1 MPRQFFVGG
10 NFKMNGNI
18 ETIKS
23 IVAHLNDAK
32 ADPNTEVVI
41 APPSLYLLLT
51 REHLRSGIE
60 VAAQNVFDRPNGAFT
75 GEISVAQLNDS
86 NITWTLL
93 GHSERRVVLQESDAF
108 VAKKTAAAIEGGI
121 GVILCCG
128 ETLEQRE
135 ADKTIEIVTSQ
146 LSAVAKEVKDWS
158 KIVVAYEPI
167 WAIGTGKV
175 ATAAQAQE
183 VHAAI
188 RKWLGESVGSEAQQ
202 ATRVIYGGSWGTILA
217 LFWLGT
223 TATKLQSVRTV
234 CLPKNPMSAA
244 SSLINQCP
252 LDLASSHIPQI
263 PSWSRVRVA
272 DHSDCERIYQLLEA
286 SSTQPEALNTVKKAV
301 IKLKQIRETTF
312 FNTYNTHAKPYV
324 EHERLR
330 VVASDHPLHETIRIL
345 DLQGDEAQHRL
356 PEGKV
361 VKHLT
366 WHDPSVREERELRI
380 AEDTERWHVHTYTG
394 LQDGEFLHHAAPL
407 LLMHCSNIESLT
419 YSVCP
424 YTYNADRQ
432 APYRAHVL
440 EQTLLRNNY
449 GKLPETHLQ
458 RLRHV
463 RLLPE
468 TGLRYD
474 DARTYSHMDI
484 LGQLR
489 LFHRLPNI
497 ESLAI
502 DGITTNGGADHLE
515 HFPPHTSNLK
525 AIHVGHSMLPS
536 TLVAVLIRIPK
547 RLEEFTHF
555 VGGRDTRDG
564 GRNLFSART
573 LGKAL
578 WDQRA
583 SLRKLDIDVDGLL
596 QDDKYDRQD
605 YERYLKQSRRGDTNE
620 PPYWYDEWFRLDEQ
634 ASAGGPWHVHDLPD
648 TREYSGTIG
657 SLHDFEKL
665 THLSLGVKLL
675 LGSPESKTPFR
686 LVEALPRS
694 LESLLIRGYTRG
706 QTPKYDEA
714 IGELVALCSEQ
725 LPALKDIRGL
735 EECIPSAD
743 VEVTRRRVVAPVPGE
758 EEEGPYWELDEG
770 DQDWV

>member
-1 MPRQFFVGG
+1 M
-10 NFKMNGNI
+10 
-18 ETIKS
+18 
-23 IVAHLNDAK
+23 
-32 ADPNTEVVI
+32 
-41 APPSLYLLLT
+41 Y
-51 REHLRSGIE
+51 
-60 VAAQNVFDRPNGAFT
+60 
-75 GEISVAQLNDS
+75 
-86 NITWTLL
+86 
-93 GHSERRVVLQESDAF
+93 
-108 VAKKTAAAIEGGI
+108 
-121 GVILCCG
+121 
-128 ETLEQRE
+128 
-135 ADKTIEIVTSQ
+135 SQ
-146 LSAVAKEVKDWS
+146 
-158 KIVVAYEPI
+158 
-167 WAIGTGKV
+167 G
-175 ATAAQAQE
+175 
-183 VHAAI
+183 
-188 RKWLGESVGSEAQQ
+188 
-202 ATRVIYGGSWGTILA
+202 GTIWI

-223 TATKLQSVRTV
+223 TTATRLQSVRTV

-244 SSLINQCP
+244 SGLIDQCP
-252 LDLASSHIPQI
+252 MELASSHIPRT
-263 PSWSRVRVA
+263 PSWSRVRVT
-272 DHSDCERIYQLLEA
+272 DHSDCEKIYQLLEA
-286 SSTQPEALNTVKKAV
+286 SSTQPDALDTVKEAV

-330 VVASDHPLHETIRIL
+330 LVASDHPLHETIRIL

-356 PEGKV
+356 PEGNV

-366 WHDPSVREERELRI
+366 WHDPSVREERQARL

-407 LLMHCSNIESLT
+407 LLMHCSNIGSLT

-432 APYRAHVL
+432 AAYRAHIL
-440 EQTLLRNNY
+440 EQSLLRNNY

-468 TGLRYD
+468 TGLWYD

-489 LFHRLPNI
+489 LFHRLPHI

-605 YERYLKQSRRGDTNE
+605 YERYLKESRRRAPDE
-620 PPYWYDEWFRLDEQ
+620 QPYWYDEWFRLDEQ
-634 ASAGGPWHVHDLPD
+634 ASAGGPSHVHDLPD
-648 TREYSGTIG
+648 TREYSNTIG

-665 THLSLGVKLL
+665 THLSMGVKLL
-675 LGSPESKTPFR
+675 LGPPESTTPFR
-686 LVEALPRS
+686 LVEALPKS

-706 QTPKYDEA
+706 KTPKYDEA
-714 IGELVALCSEQ
+714 IGELVAQCSEL
-725 LPALKDIRGL
+725 LPALREIQGVA
-735 EECIPSAD
+735 ECVPGAD
-743 VEVTRRRVVAPVPGE
+743 VEMTRRRMVAPVPGE
-758 EEEGPYWELDEG
+758 EDEVSYWELDEG
-770 DQDWV
+770 DQGWAR

>member
-75 GEISVAQLNDS
+75 GEISVAQLKDS

-93 GHSERRVVLQESDAF
+93 GHSERRVVLQEDDAF
-108 VAKKTAAAIEGGI
+108 VAKKTAAAIDGGI

-128 ETLEQRE
+128 ESLEQRE
-135 ADKTIEIVTSQ
+135 ADKTIEVVTSQ

-188 RKWLGESVGSEAQQ
+188 RKWLG
-202 ATRVIYGGSWGTILA
+202 TTTLA
-217 LFWLGT
+217 LFWLGS
-223 TATKLQSVRTV
+223 TATNLQSVPRV
-234 CLPKNPMSAA
+234 CLWDNPTSTA
-244 SSLINQCP
+244 LDLLDQCP
-252 LDLASSHIPQI
+252 MELASSHIPQI
-263 PSWSRVRVA
+263 PSWSRIRVV
-272 DHSDCERIYQLLEA
+272 DHSDCENIRQLLEA
-286 SSTQPEALNTVKKAV
+286 SYTQPQALNGIKEAV
-301 IKLKQIRETTF
+301 IKLKLIRETTF

-324 EHERLR
+324 EHEQLR
-330 VVASDHPLHETIRIL
+330 VVAADHPLHDTIRIL
-345 DLQGDEAQHRL
+345 DLAADEAEHKL
-356 PEGKV
+356 PEDKV

-366 WHDPSVREERELRI
+366 WHDPSVREERQARL
-380 AEDTERWHVHTYTG
+380 AEDAERWHVHTYTG

-407 LLMHCSNIESLT
+407 LLMHCSNIENLT

-432 APYRAHVL
+432 APYRAHIL
-440 EQTLLRNNY
+440 EQSLLRNNY
-449 GKLPETHLQ
+449 GKLPEPHLQ
-458 RLRHV
+458 QLRHV

-468 TGLRYD
+468 TGLWYD
-474 DARTYSHMDI
+474 DGRTYSHMDV

-525 AIHVGHSMLPS
+525 SIHVGHSMLPS

-547 RLEEFTHF
+547 HLEEFIFF

-583 SLRKLDIDVDGLL
+583 SLRRLIIDVDGLL
-596 QDDKYDRQD
+596 QDDKYDRQE
-605 YERYLKQSRRGDTNE
+605 YERYLKESRRRAPDE
-620 PPYWYDEWFRLDEQ
+620 QPYWYDEWFRLDEQ
-634 ASAGGPWHVHDLPD
+634 TSTGGPWHVHDLAD
-648 TREYSGTIG
+648 TREYSNTIG

-675 LGSPESKTPFR
+675 LGPPESKTPFR
-686 LVEALPRS
+686 LVEALPKC

-706 QTPKYDEA
+706 QTAKFDEA

-743 VEVTRRRVVAPVPGE
+743 VEVTRRRMVAPVPGE
-758 EEEGPYWELDEG
+758 KEEADYWELDEG
-770 DQDWV
+770 DQDRA